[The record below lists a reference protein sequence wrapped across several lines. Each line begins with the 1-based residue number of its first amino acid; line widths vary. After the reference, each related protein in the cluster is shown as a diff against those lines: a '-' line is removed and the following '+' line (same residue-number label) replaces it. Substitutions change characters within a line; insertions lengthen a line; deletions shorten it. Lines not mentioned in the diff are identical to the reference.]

1 MTALQD
7 GVDGA
12 VAAQWPG
19 RPWTLSIATILAL
32 SFGLLVVLAVATV
45 LLIGFSASRKN
56 TLGLLNEK
64 STMIVSLIETGVRGH
79 LNPALDQATFIGR
92 QVEAGTLDTD
102 QSARVA
108 DVLTGALAAAPQIT
122 AVGFWDTQ
130 QRQLVAFAA
139 PDRIAGIQRADHGG
153 REDIRAVGERAR
165 NADGPF
171 WGDLVFD
178 DGLGVTLVNLIQP
191 LRYRDEYKGFL
202 ATVVSMPELS
212 EFITEVGDTF
222 DSTAFILYGSDRVLA
237 HPNLTSRHPDLAVG
251 NPTVRLDRVGDLV
264 LANLWSGQRARGFDR
279 AAATGVDVD
288 VIEIGDDAYVSFSKR
303 MSENGEVPWIIGAH
317 VPADQVNAELRRLVL
332 SWVAGLGVLV
342 VSIIAAV
349 VLGRALARPIRRMAV
364 SAAQVGALE
373 LGRVQ
378 PLPPSPIREL
388 HDQARAFNT
397 MLAGLRWF
405 ETYVPRS
412 LVRRLMASGA
422 GGHLASTEREL
433 TILFTDIVGF
443 TTLSEAM
450 PATETAALLND
461 HFALLGACV
470 EAEGGTIDKFIGDAL
485 MAFWGAPD
493 EQADSA
499 VRACRAAQAMVE
511 AVAVDNGRR

>member
-1 MTALQD
+1 MAKC
-7 GVDGA
+7 
-12 VAAQWPG
+12 PG
-19 RPWTLSIATILAL
+19 S
-32 SFGLLVVLAVATV
+32 S
-45 LLIGFSASRKN
+45 
-56 TLGLLNEK
+56 
-64 STMIVSLIETGVRGH
+64 
-79 LNPALDQATFIGR
+79 GR
-92 QVEAGTLDTD
+92 T
-102 QSARVA
+102 
-108 DVLTGALAAAPQIT
+108 
-122 AVGFWDTQ
+122 
-130 QRQLVAFAA
+130 
-139 PDRIAGIQRADHGG
+139 
-153 REDIRAVGERAR
+153 
-165 NADGPF
+165 
-171 WGDLVFD
+171 
-178 DGLGVTLVNLIQP
+178 
-191 LRYRDEYKGFL
+191 
-202 ATVVSMPELS
+202 
-212 EFITEVGDTF
+212 
-222 DSTAFILYGSDRVLA
+222 
-237 HPNLTSRHPDLAVG
+237 
-251 NPTVRLDRVGDLV
+251 
-264 LANLWSGQRARGFDR
+264 
-279 AAATGVDVD
+279 
-288 VIEIGDDAYVSFSKR
+288 
-303 MSENGEVPWIIGAH
+303 